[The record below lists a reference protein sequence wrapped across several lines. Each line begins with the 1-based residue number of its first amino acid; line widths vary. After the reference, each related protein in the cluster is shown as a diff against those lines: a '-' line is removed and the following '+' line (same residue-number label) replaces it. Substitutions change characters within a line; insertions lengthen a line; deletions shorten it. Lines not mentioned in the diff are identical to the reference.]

1 MLELYD
7 YIGLSG
13 AFFLISAYFITT
25 YKLSKNIILIDIFNL
40 YGSGAVGYNCF
51 LKIHTY
57 SGLIHRICLV
67 YYCSNII
74 IKKYYYVY
82 KLTPIKM
89 LKKHIILTNNINN
102 YQTL

>member
-51 LKIHTY
+51 LKNTY
-57 SGLIHRICLV
+57 SGLIV
-67 YYCSNII
+67 EFVWFII
-74 IKKYYYVY
+74 ALISLLKNVIMYISDSY
-82 KLTPIKM
+82 KDVEKT
-89 LKKHIILTNNINN
+89 HILTNNINN

>member
-51 LKIHTY
+51 LKNTY
-57 SGLIHRICLV
+57 SGLILEFV
-67 YYCSNII
+67 WFII
-74 IKKYYYVY
+74 ALISLLKNVIMYISDSY
-82 KLTPIKM
+82 KDVEKTR
-89 LKKHIILTNNINN
+89 ILTNNINN

>member
-51 LKIHTY
+51 LKNTY
-57 SGLIHRICLV
+57 SGLILEFV
-67 YYCSNII
+67 WFII
-74 IKKYYYVY
+74 ALISLLKNVIMYISDSY
-82 KLTPIKM
+82 KDVEKTC
-89 LKKHIILTNNINN
+89 ILTNNINN